1 MGKQEMEGRGPI
13 WRDVGEL
20 AARFEQRWGGIWVLS
35 VRLDPGRGR
44 RGHLFVLC
52 ERTASVGRA
61 GAFKQTRASW
71 PYPTSDG
78 ISMPSLMCR
87 LLWEV
92 NERLEAD
99 CRLAQR
105 QASF

>member
-1 MGKQEMEGRGPI
+1 MEDRGPI

-44 RGHLFVLC
+44 SGHLFVLC

-61 GAFKQTRASW
+61 GAFKQTRASG
-71 PYPTSDG
+71 PYPTSDRV
-78 ISMPSLMCR
+78 SMPSLMCR

-92 NERLEAD
+92 NERLETD
-99 CRLAQR
+99 RGLATR